1 MESAENNKK
10 VIVIGD
16 GFCGKTSLVAK
27 ITEGKFSNNYHQTIG
42 GKEIGYHSLVSGL
55 EICLQLAIYL
65 TLLLPSHLSPLFPSL
80 PFFPLLP
87 PLPPSLARAR
97 PI

>member
-27 ITEGKFSNNYHQTIG
+27 ITEGKFINNYHQTIG
-42 GKEIGYHSLVSGL
+42 GE
-55 EICLQLAIYL
+55 LALGI
-65 TLLLPSHLSPLFPSL
+65 
-80 PFFPLLP
+80 
-87 PLPPSLARAR
+87 LA
-97 PI
+97 